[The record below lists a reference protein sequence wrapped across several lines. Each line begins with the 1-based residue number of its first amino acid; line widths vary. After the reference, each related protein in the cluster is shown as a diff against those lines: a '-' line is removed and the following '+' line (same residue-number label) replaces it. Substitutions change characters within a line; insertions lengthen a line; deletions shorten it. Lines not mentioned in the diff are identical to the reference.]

1 MQLQGETAVLNIIP
15 DLDNFRFQGRY
26 VAKRTGF
33 VRPYLPDKPNIKNRN
48 KGNSS
53 GEFRMGPDSDIELTC
68 HFCGGKAYIKGR

>member
-1 MQLQGETAVLNIIP
+1 
-15 DLDNFRFQGRY
+15 

-53 GEFRMGPDSDIELTC
+53 GEFRMGGPDSDIELTC